1 MKSCINLQFH
11 FHTPAVSRV
20 ILFLVNMFYRTFFLL
35 NISWKE
41 EAKNMKGTTSEKIW
55 LKNANASGN
64 FFQTGNGR
72 GESQPHISLVDK
84 SIFRRKISWNQRR
97 IKVKRTLLQ
106 KGLDWKM
113 LRTRWETFPKPK
125 TNGPSQPHI
134 SRVNCTLHQLLS

>member
-72 GESQPHISLVDK
+72 GESQPHFSLVNK
-84 SIFRRKISWNQRR
+84 SIFLAKNL
-97 IKVKRTLLQ
+97 V
-106 KGLDWKM
+106 
-113 LRTRWETFPKPK
+113 KPK
-125 TNGPSQPHI
+125 EDKSKKNATSERTWLKNGNVLGNFSQTKNEWAEPT
-134 SRVNCTLHQLLS
+134 SYFTC

>member
-72 GESQPHISLVDK
+72 GESQPHISLVNK

-97 IKVKRTLLQ
+97 IKVKKNATSERTWLKNANAL
-106 KGLDWKM
+106 
-113 LRTRWETFPKPK
+113 ENF
-125 TNGPSQPHI
+125 SQTKNEWAEPT
-134 SRVNCTLHQLLS
+134 SYFTC